1 VTTADLELDTRPPAR
16 RIRHLAEFLSMR
28 ALAAAMQCVD
38 AEINLKTASLIGS
51 VFAATGRR
59 RVERAKSHLRDAMPH
74 LGDAEVER
82 IALESIR
89 WMFRLFLVD
98 ALAMPRLVNPSNW
111 HEHVE
116 LDEFEDGARLLLSD
130 RPVILVT
137 GHNGNWELLGFTLAA
152 MGFPLTALARPVDNP
167 LIYSWVL
174 GLREAR
180 GMKVL
185 TKWGATDR
193 IVSLIESDDPADRRV
208 AFIADQNAGDGG
220 LFVPWFG
227 RMASSYKSIGL
238 LAMRYDLPIVV
249 GTARRLGDRFRYR
262 IELVDH
268 FGPEDWADSP
278 DPLFYITA
286 RYNRGL
292 ESVVRRTPEQ
302 YLWIHRRWKS
312 RPKWERAGR
321 TMPAAVR
328 RNLEAL
334 PWMDPETLGRIVAAD
349 EAGAKESKP

>member
-1 VTTADLELDTRPPAR
+1 MSSVESSLDPRPLHR
-16 RIRHLAEFLSMR
+16 RLRHAGEFLSMR
-28 ALAAAMQCVD
+28 ALAAGLQCVD
-38 AEINLKTASLIGS
+38 SEVNLKTAGLIGS
-51 VFAATGRR
+51 VFASFGRH
-59 RVERAKSHLRDAMPH
+59 RVDRARDHIRQALPH
-74 LGDAEVER
+74 LPEPEIER
-82 IALESIR
+82 IAVESIR

-116 LDEFEDGARLLLSD
+116 LDEFHEGARTLISD
-130 RPVILVT
+130 RPAILVT

-167 LIYSWVL
+167 LIYRWVL

-227 RMASSYKSIGL
+227 RLASSYKSIGL

-249 GTARRLGDRFRYR
+249 GTARRLGGRFRYR

-268 FGPEDWADSP
+268 FGPEDWADAP

-286 RYNRGL
+286 RYNHGL
-292 ESVVRRTPEQ
+292 ERIVRRTPEQ

-328 RNLEAL
+328 RNLESL
-334 PWMDPETLGRIVAAD
+334 PWMDQETLDRIVRSDATAA
-349 EAGAKESKP
+349 EESQR

>member
-1 VTTADLELDTRPPAR
+1 VTTVDLELDDRPPALR
-16 RIRHLAEFLSMR
+16 ARHLAEYLSMR

-38 AEINLKTASLIGS
+38 PEINLKTAGLIGS

-59 RVERAKSHLRDAMPH
+59 RVERAKSHLREAMPD
-74 LGDAEVER
+74 LPESEVER
-82 IALESIR
+82 ISLESIR

-111 HEHVE
+111 HEHVA
-116 LDEFEDGARLLLSD
+116 LDDFQSGARILLSD

-167 LIYSWVL
+167 LIYRWVL

-180 GMKVL
+180 GMRVL

-249 GTARRLGDRFRYR
+249 GTARRLGDRFKYR
-262 IELVDH
+262 IELVDQ
-268 FGPEDWADSP
+268 FGPEDWSDAP

-292 ESVVRRTPEQ
+292 EKIVRRTPEQ

-321 TMPAAVR
+321 TMPAGVR
-328 RNLEAL
+328 RNLESL
-334 PWMDPETLGRIVAAD
+334 PWMDQSTLDRIIAAD
-349 EAGAKESKP
+349 VAGAAEARA

>member
-1 VTTADLELDTRPPAR
+1 MTTADVEIDDRSPTEKA
-16 RIRHLAEFLSMR
+16 RHLAEFLSMR
-28 ALAAAMQCVD
+28 ALSAAMQCVD

-59 RVERAKSHLRDAMPH
+59 RVERAKDHLRQAMPE
-74 LGDAEVER
+74 LGERDVER
-82 IALESIR
+82 IAVESIR

-98 ALAMPRLVNPSNW
+98 AMAMPRLVNPWNW

-116 LDEFEDGARLLLSD
+116 LDEFHEGARLLLSD

-137 GHNGNWELLGFTLAA
+137 GHNGNWELLGFTLATL
-152 MGFPLTALARPVDNP
+152 GFPMTALARPIDNP
-167 LIYSWVL
+167 LLYRWVL

-180 GMKVL
+180 GLRVL

-193 IVSLIESDDPADRRV
+193 IVSMIESDDPGDRRV

-227 RMASSYKSIGL
+227 RLASSYKSIGL
-238 LAMRYDLPIVV
+238 LAMKYDLPIVV
-249 GTARRLGDRFRYR
+249 GTARRLGDRFKYR

-268 FGPEDWADSP
+268 FGPEDWADAP
-278 DPLFYITA
+278 DPLFHITA
-286 RYNRGL
+286 RFNRGL
-292 ESVVRRTPEQ
+292 EEIVRRTPEQ

-321 TMPAAVR
+321 TMPASVR
-328 RNLEAL
+328 RNLESL
-334 PWMDPETLGRIVAAD
+334 QWMDEATLARIVAAD
-349 EAGAKESKP
+349 EAGAAEARS

>member
-1 VTTADLELDTRPPAR
+1 VTSADLEIDSRPPLLRAR
-16 RIRHLAEFLSMR
+16 HAAEFLSMR

-38 AEINLKTASLIGS
+38 AEINLKTASLVGTI
-51 VFAATGRR
+51 FAASGRR
-59 RVERAKSHLRDAMPH
+59 RVERAKDHLRSAMPD
-74 LGDAEVER
+74 LDESEVER
-82 IALESIR
+82 IAVESIR

-116 LDEFEDGARLLLSD
+116 LDEFHEGARLLLSD

-167 LIYSWVL
+167 LIYRWVL

-180 GMKVL
+180 GMQVL

-193 IVSLIESDDPADRRV
+193 IVSLVESARPADRRV

-238 LAMRYDLPIVV
+238 LAMKHDLPIVV
-249 GTARRLGDRFRYR
+249 GTARRLGSRFRYR

-268 FGPEDWADSP
+268 FGPADWADAP

-292 ESVVRRTPEQ
+292 ESIVRRTPEQ

-321 TMPAAVR
+321 TMPPAVR
-328 RNLEAL
+328 RNLESL
-334 PWMDPETLGRIVAAD
+334 PWMDSATLDRLVAAD
-349 EAGAKESKP
+349 SAGAAEARV

>member
-1 VTTADLELDTRPPAR
+1 MTAAELEIDERSPVEKV
-16 RIRHLAEFLSMR
+16 RHLAEFLSLR
-28 ALAAAMQCVD
+28 ALSAAMQCVD
-38 AEINLKTASLIGS
+38 AEVNLKTASLLGS
-51 VFAATGRR
+51 VFAAAGPS
-59 RVERAKSHLRDAMPH
+59 RVARAEGHIRQAMPD
-74 LGDAEVER
+74 LDDAEVAR
-82 IALESIR
+82 IATESIR
-89 WMFRLFLVD
+89 YMFRLFLVD
-98 ALAMPRLVNPSNW
+98 AMAMPRLVNPWNW

-116 LDEFEDGARLLLSD
+116 LDEFQNGARLLASD

-152 MGFPLTALARPVDNP
+152 LGFPMSALARPVDNP
-167 LIYSWVL
+167 LLYRWVL

-180 GMKVL
+180 GLRVV

-193 IVSLIESDDPADRRV
+193 IVSMIESDDPADRRV

-227 RMASSYKSIGL
+227 RLASSYKSIGL
-238 LAMRYDLPIVV
+238 LAMKYDLPIVV

-268 FGPEDWADSP
+268 FGPDDWTDFP

-286 RYNRGL
+286 RFNRGL
-292 ESVVRRTPEQ
+292 EEIVRRTPEQ

-321 TMPAAVR
+321 TMPAGVR
-328 RNLEAL
+328 RHLEAL
-334 PWMDPETLGRIVAAD
+334 PWMDESTLARIVAAD
-349 EAGAKESKP
+349 EAGASEAKA